1 MMSCVWCPQI
11 LDDAQRP
18 EELAGVLAHELEH
31 VARRHV
37 MAQVVRSVILTTGW
51 QLTAG
56 DFAGLMAIDPSTT
69 LEIASRRFSR
79 EAEKEA
85 DEGAIRRLRHA
96 NLSSRGLSD
105 FFPRIERSTDVVP
118 EWLSTHPA
126 SAARRKALLDSDDAA
141 PGPSAGELPRQDW
154 QAIKEACSGRRGAE
168 PSEENRLGAG
178 DR

>member
-1 MMSCVWCPQI
+1 
-11 LDDAQRP
+11 
-18 EELAGVLAHELEH
+18 
-31 VARRHV
+31 
-37 MAQVVRSVILTTGW
+37 
-51 QLTAG
+51 
-56 DFAGLMAIDPSTT
+56 MAIEPSTT

-105 FFPRIERSTDVVP
+105 FFARIERSTDVIP

-126 SAARRKALLDSDDAA
+126 SAAQRKALLDSDAA
-141 PGPSAGELPRQDW
+141 LGPSAGELPRQDW
-154 QAIKEACSGRRGAE
+154 QAIKEACSGRRDAE

-178 DR
+178 DRSP